1 MPSEIIAITAVQ
13 FKSKDWNINL
23 KKIT

>member
-13 FKSKDWNINL
+13 FKSKGWNINL